1 MKTKKGI
8 ICERWIKTN
17 ANELRSSGF
26 KVIGTD
32 TTVEEKIRLIKKDKD
47 IYYIPTVTGQNG
59 GKEVLFKLTSTVNG
73 EYIFTN
79 PEHDFPQRVVYQFIT
94 ADSLHAYVDGQ
105 YNGKFVKQDF
115 HYKCFNN

>member
-1 MKTKKGI
+1 MIKKG
-8 ICERWIKTN
+8 N
-17 ANELRSSGF
+17 
-26 KVIGTD
+26 
-32 TTVEEKIRLIKKDKD
+32 D
-47 IYYIPTVTGQNG
+47 IYYVPTVTGQNA
-59 GKEVLFKLTSTVNG
+59 GKEVLFELTSTTNG

-115 HYKCFNN
+115 HYKRVNN